1 VSEQVGVERQED
13 VVSVRI
19 RRADRRNVL
28 SIDLMEEL
36 TRIALSLQQDA
47 DVRAV
52 VLAADGP
59 NFSAGVD
66 LKDPRRWNLDDASL
80 GVRRA
85 MPYVG
90 ERMCQ
95 AWEDIP
101 AVTFC
106 AIEGHCVGGG
116 AALAIA
122 ADFRVLGASAYMHFP
137 EVVIGLPLSWGALP
151 RLVRLLGPA
160 KAKRVVVLGEKLC
173 GAEAVAFGIAEYIA
187 EDGSSYAR
195 ALDLATR
202 VAGLPQDAVRMGK
215 EAINVTSNALNRLA
229 SFMARD
235 QVALAAGSREAVEA
249 RARFAKRRNDGTA

>member
-1 VSEQVGVERQED
+1 VSEQVDCD
-13 VVSVRI
+13 VREGIATVRI
-19 RRADRRNVL
+19 RRAERRNVL
-28 SIDLMEEL
+28 SIALMEEL
-36 TRIALSLQQDA
+36 TAVATVLQGNA

-52 VLAADGP
+52 VLAAEGP

-80 GVRRA
+80 AVRRA
-85 MPYVG
+85 LPYVG

-101 AVTFC
+101 AVTVC

-122 ADFRVLGASAYMHFP
+122 TDFRVLGTSAYIHFP
-137 EVVIGLPLSWGALP
+137 EVAIGLPLAWGALP

-160 KAKRVVVLGEKLC
+160 KAKRMVVLGEKLR
-173 GAEAVAFGIAEYIA
+173 GPEAVAFGIAEYVA
-187 EDGSSYAR
+187 DDGHSLAR
-195 ALDLATR
+195 AGALAEQAAR
-202 VAGLPQDAVRMGK
+202 LPAEAVRMGK

-235 QVALAAGSREAVEA
+235 QVALAAASREAVAA
-249 RARFAKRRNDGTA
+249 RARFAGRSDDPTG